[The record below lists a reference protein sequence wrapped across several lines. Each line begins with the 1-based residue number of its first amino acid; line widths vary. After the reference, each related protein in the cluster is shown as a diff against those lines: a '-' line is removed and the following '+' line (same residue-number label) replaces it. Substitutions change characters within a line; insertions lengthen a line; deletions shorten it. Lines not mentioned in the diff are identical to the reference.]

1 MTGGKMRVAV
11 WRDDTVP
18 KGWSASEESPTHW
31 MPLPIPPDQEM
42 AVERRRAPLVPVGSR
57 LTGERDRHSSGFP
70 SSVPLPLT
78 AAHRGEERQIRSCE
92 FVELSVEPMG
102 EGDPGAEVEA

>member
-1 MTGGKMRVAV
+1 MGSSWQPIGTAPKDGTAILTFQSNLMTGGKMRVAV

-42 AVERRRAPLVPVGSR
+42 AVE
-57 LTGERDRHSSGFP
+57 
-70 SSVPLPLT
+70 
-78 AAHRGEERQIRSCE
+78 
-92 FVELSVEPMG
+92 
-102 EGDPGAEVEA
+102 

>member
-18 KGWSASEESPTHW
+18 KGWSASEELPTHW

-42 AVERRRAPLVPVGSR
+42 AVE
-57 LTGERDRHSSGFP
+57 
-70 SSVPLPLT
+70 
-78 AAHRGEERQIRSCE
+78 
-92 FVELSVEPMG
+92 
-102 EGDPGAEVEA
+102 